1 MEFLS
6 KETIEK
12 APVMTGAA
20 PEFDTANLPKHP
32 GELFAS
38 WFEVALEKQ
47 VGDARAMH
55 LATVDKA
62 GLPDVRVV
70 NLMAVDDNG
79 FSFGTG
85 SASMK
90 SEQLEENQVAALSF
104 YWQPL
109 LRAVRIRGEAQLAP
123 TPEGASGGFQIW
135 TVRPSHVEFW
145 QGGGGHNATRIHY
158 DRTGEQ
164 WSSQVLG

>member
-1 MEFLS
+1 
-6 KETIEK
+6 
-12 APVMTGAA
+12 MTGAA
-20 PEFDTANLPKHP
+20 PELDTAALPEHP

-38 WFEVALEKQ
+38 WFELAVEQQ

-62 GLPDVRVV
+62 GFPDARVV

-85 SASMK
+85 AGSMK

-109 LRAVRIRGEAQLAP
+109 LRAVRVRGEAHLAP
-123 TPEGASGGFQIW
+123 MPEGASGGFQIW
-135 TVRPSHVEFW
+135 SVQPSHIEFW
-145 QGGGGHNATRIHY
+145 QGGGGHDATRIQY
-158 DRTGEQ
+158 DKTGEQ
-164 WSSQVLG
+164 WGAQVLG